1 MNSFLALI
9 LLLGVVALLRIAF
22 QKFLSAQAKSHAFKV
37 SQKSNNEGVFRF
49 SRIFCAAAQLFAVA
63 AVVCAGNAD
72 YRARFQAANGAHEP
86 EQAEAILN
94 EWKAARPGDPEYY
107 IAAANFVLNQESSV
121 SISTKTAGPGDFV
134 VADQKT
140 GREVGSISTSAPST
154 AAYQQAIGLLKK
166 ALSKAPARI
175 DIYLG
180 LATLYQDSGGP
191 GELVK
196 ELSAM
201 AGYANQHP
209 GTLLYKDG
217 KPYPEPAR
225 ENLSHAI
232 NNFARRCFEAGTKQG
247 DETFHSLAQLAV
259 NAFPDREVPV
269 TISWEFTTAQS
280 KRSRGSHSRTTSTP
294 SSSCLTIR
302 WCGLTSAS
310 STTWRAM
317 RIFNAAGA
325 VAGDRRHRPQPGHPQ
340 GPRRGRWPSRPRR
353 GER

>member
-1 MNSFLALI
+1 MISKSCSECLPSAPRRPAESPSQRRKNLAVCSGLWN
-9 LLLGVVALLRIAF
+9 A
-22 QKFLSAQAKSHAFKV
+22 
-37 SQKSNNEGVFRF
+37 KSNNGGVFRF
-49 SRIFCAAAQLFAVA
+49 SRIFCAAAWFFAVA

-72 YRARFQAANGAHEP
+72 YRARFQAANGAHEL

-94 EWKAARPGDPEYY
+94 EWKAASPGDAEYY

-121 SISTKTAGPGDFV
+121 SISTKKAVPGDFV

-140 GREVGSISTSAPST
+140 GREVGSISASVPST
-154 AAYQQAIGLLKK
+154 AAYQQAIVLLKE

-180 LATLYQDSGGP
+180 LATLYQDSGDP

-201 AGYANQHP
+201 AAYANQHP
-209 GTLLYKDG
+209 KTLLYKDG

-232 NNFARRCFEAGTKQG
+232 SNFARRCFEAGTKQG

-259 NAFPDREVPV
+259 NAFPDREYGYNLMGIYYSTIDKKPRLALENYERALKLVPNDSLV
-269 TISWEFTTAQS
+269 WVNVGIVHNMAGEKKEAAEAFNQVIALNNDPDCVKQAQAELA
-280 KRSRGSHSRTTSTP
+280 K
-294 SSSCLTIR
+294 LK
-302 WCGLTSAS
+302 
-310 STTWRAM
+310 
-317 RIFNAAGA
+317 
-325 VAGDRRHRPQPGHPQ
+325 
-340 GPRRGRWPSRPRR
+340 
-353 GER
+353 